1 MGISYGSSA
10 SRPIDVLF
18 NARMY
23 SVTPECKAAW
33 RAVIDWVL
41 GRAGVEARYEDHD
54 PPKLLSD
61 LWQRDDLAC
70 VMMCG
75 LPFSL
80 REPQPVILATPV
92 PSLARYGGKAVY
104 WSDIA
109 VRADSP
115 FGRLEDTLGG
125 RAGYTLKDSQSGY
138 FAFRHHLLRNFPALE
153 HPYPDVIG
161 NLLNPRG
168 VIRAL
173 AEGRIDVGPLDSY
186 VHDLLRHSDPAFAAQ
201 VRVIETTDPTPM
213 PPLVATAGIPDAAVE
228 RMRAAFLAV
237 HEQPALASAREAL
250 LLERFVVVDPS
261 VYRVQR
267 DRAEEVERNCAD
279 WP

>member
-1 MGISYGSSA
+1 MLA
-10 SRPIDVLF
+10 

-33 RAVIDWVL
+33 RSIYDWVL
-41 GRAGVEARYEDHD
+41 ASAGVEVRHEDHD
-54 PPKLLSD
+54 PPNLLSE
-61 LWQRDDLAC
+61 LWRRDDLAC

-80 REPQPVILATPV
+80 RDPQPVILAAPV
-92 PSLARYGGKAVY
+92 PSAERYDGKSVY

-109 VRADSP
+109 VAKNAR
-115 FGRLEDTLGG
+115 FETLEDTFGH

-138 FAFRHHLLRNFPALE
+138 FAFRHHLLQKFGARAV
-153 HPYPDVIG
+153 PYTDITG

-168 VIRAL
+168 VIKAL

-186 VHDLLRHSDPAFAAQ
+186 VHDLLQRSDPEFAAQ

-213 PPLVATAGIPDAAVE
+213 PPIVATAGLPQSTVDRMRSAFIAVE
-228 RMRAAFLAV
+228 KEPSLAR
-237 HEQPALASAREAL
+237 AREAL
-250 LLERFVVVDPS
+250 LLERFRVPDPS
-261 VYRVQR
+261 VYQVQR
-267 DRAEEVERNCAD
+267 ERAAQVERSPA

>member
-1 MGISYGSSA
+1 MLA
-10 SRPIDVLF
+10 

-23 SVTPECKAAW
+23 AVTPGCKAAW
-33 RAVIDWVL
+33 RTIIDWVL
-41 GRAGVEARYEDHD
+41 GKAEVEARYEDHD

-61 LWQRDDLAC
+61 LWQREDLGC

-75 LPFSL
+75 LPFS
-80 REPQPVILATPV
+80 RRHPQPAILATPV
-92 PSLARYGGKAVY
+92 PSATRYGGKPIY

-109 VRADSP
+109 VRADSN
-115 FGRLEDTLGG
+115 FRGIEDTLGS

-138 FAFRHHLLRNFPALE
+138 FAFRYHLLRKFPLLAN
-153 HPYPDVIG
+153 PYPQVTG

-168 VIRAL
+168 VIKAL

-186 VHDLLRHSDPAFAAQ
+186 VHDLLKHSDPEFAAQ

-213 PPLVATAGIPDAAVE
+213 PPLVSTADLANTTVE
-228 RMRAAFLAV
+228 DIREAFLAV
-237 HEQPALASAREAL
+237 QAEPSLAAARETL
-250 LLERFVVVDPS
+250 LLERFIVPDPS
-261 VYRVQR
+261 VYRMQR
-267 DRAEEVERNCAD
+267 QRAEEVERSCPG